1 MKRIF
6 SYLLILYFVVAFN
19 TSYAQELNCQVLVDA
34 SQLSGAANQ
43 AIFAALKGQ
52 VNEFINNYRFT
63 NDKFEQNEKIDC
75 QVNIVVSQDLGS
87 GLYQG
92 TLELD
97 SERPIFQAGYRSPLL
112 DFDDKSFTFTYI
124 QGQPFDFNLQGFS
137 STLTSVLAY
146 YAYVM
151 LALDYDSYS
160 LLGGT
165 DLWKKAQIVVQ
176 NAQSASP
183 AELIGWQSSDNSFR
197 NRYVYI
203 DNMLSPMFQ
212 PLRESMY
219 TYHRKGMDIMYD
231 KPEDGRTAIMQA
243 LDNLNE
249 VAKNRPGSYNMQIF
263 FEAKNREIVNIFK
276 NATPEEKTKVL
287 GILAGIDA
295 ANTTIYSQITSQ

>member
-1 MKRIF
+1 M
-6 SYLLILYFVVAFN
+6 VAFN
-19 TSYAQELNCQVLVDA
+19 SSHAQELNCQVLVDA

-97 SERPIFQAGYRSPLL
+97 SERPIFQAGIRTPLL

-165 DLWKKAQIVVQ
+165 DMWKKAQIVVQ

-212 PLRESMY
+212 PLRESMF

-231 KPEDGRTAIMQA
+231 KPEDGRAAIMQA

-249 VAKNRPGSYNMQIF
+249 VHKNRPGSYNMQIF

-276 NATPEEKTKVL
+276 NATTEEKTKVL
-287 GILAGIDA
+287 GILGTIDA
-295 ANTTIYSQITSQ
+295 ANTTIYSQMTSQ